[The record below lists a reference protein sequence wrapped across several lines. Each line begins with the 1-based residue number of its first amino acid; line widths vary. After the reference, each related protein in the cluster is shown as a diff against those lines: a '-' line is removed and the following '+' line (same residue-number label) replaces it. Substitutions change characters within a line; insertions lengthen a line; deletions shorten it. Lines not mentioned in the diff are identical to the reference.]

1 MPRQLL
7 SDFCDEFREWVD
19 KNKLQGTCLGDPTQ
33 PVPRYFVPP
42 EALEEYWTGD
52 DNNKLSRLLVD
63 ALDLNVPLDNVRERL
78 LCTLSTLLYIS
89 DKSCSRVRNI
99 EHIHRDLETG
109 ISDKSLP
116 VDRDGRL
123 RTAFPNDPDT
133 ADRFYHEQFLFCPVV
148 PTTWDTNLSPNAVL
162 PLQFDQSLQKGDDDS
177 TPTLAKYRPHS
188 GFGLQDKLYVLKQFP
203 PEELGESYTAERNM
217 YRRLGQ
223 YNECSNDNPAQYFL
237 KCPMAFRQNGRA
249 ALLLEYAD
257 GGSLEDMFHRNNRP
271 FTRQG
276 VLDMWDELVKLFR
289 ALHSLHQINTYTKP
303 AAFTYLHQD
312 IKPGNILVFW
322 DPGDYNSPAR
332 GEYGTTKCCFK
343 LADFGQ
349 SCEVKDPLNR
359 AAPYNPG
366 NRTYSAPAHFAHD
379 KHVGSTG
386 RPASKET
393 DIWSLVCVLFETAVW
408 ITGGEAARLAFQRAR
423 VQENKANNPGLVA
436 GGYED
441 SFHNGLVRL
450 KALEDARMQIEESS
464 MKCDDITIDIVDHLL
479 DNILREPLCMPPAD
493 YTSNKIQLIINKH
506 RHCTKGTAA
515 PVTPLT
521 PNNRSCPTMSPPGA
535 TGLSDSPE
543 LISGSRSSVLQPA
556 WRNGQQTRHSTM
568 QLQTSMSPLYPD
580 HHPTPNSTR
589 SDPDSAAREH
599 LLNQGPAI
607 SIPPSPS
614 PTNTALGYGS
624 TDSTAWNGQ
633 AGHRGYTQPGGSA
646 PGPPSPLYL
655 SPPPHPSAASPW
667 APQRSWSPQPLKHP
681 HVTIET
687 VCAYRKNKKREDK
700 NIQSLIEEVKG
711 HFQGRDQVILIDDHP
726 SMIMLKNELRKT
738 CEALAAI
745 VKGVDSDGIEVR
757 FASRPSEG
765 YVNVKSATDM
775 LDVFDKHFGAGNT
788 GSHSMMAKAMLCILQ
803 DEASSTAQRER
814 SRTMQSTLNRRQ
826 STRRSFA
833 SRAAT
838 SIGLAPS
845 PRFGPPSP
853 VSSASS
859 PSQSSGTTI
868 YVLTDG
874 VWGVEEPQPD
884 DRTLGVAE
892 HIRDFIR
899 RQQDLGLARNRVVIQ
914 LVNVGNDAVGTQRLE
929 DLDDRLWSNSPH
941 PQADAGDGDARYM
954 RWDIVDTKPS
964 TAPLWSILVGAIDK
978 GEDERQSPA
987 GMDDGMPLD
996 AGAGAAGGPLIARR
1010 RTTLGSR

>member
-1 MPRQLL
+1 M
-7 SDFCDEFREWVD
+7 
-19 KNKLQGTCLGDPTQ
+19 
-33 PVPRYFVPP
+33 
-42 EALEEYWTGD
+42 
-52 DNNKLSRLLVD
+52 
-63 ALDLNVPLDNVRERL
+63 
-78 LCTLSTLLYIS
+78 STY
-89 DKSCSRVRNI
+89 
-99 EHIHRDLETG
+99 
-109 ISDKSLP
+109 
-116 VDRDGRL
+116 
-123 RTAFPNDPDT
+123 
-133 ADRFYHEQFLFCPVV
+133 
-148 PTTWDTNLSPNAVL
+148 
-162 PLQFDQSLQKGDDDS
+162 
-177 TPTLAKYRPHS
+177 AK
-188 GFGLQDKLYVLKQFP
+188 
-203 PEELGESYTAERNM
+203 T
-217 YRRLGQ
+217 
-223 YNECSNDNPAQYFL
+223 
-237 KCPMAFRQNGRA
+237 
-249 ALLLEYAD
+249 
-257 GGSLEDMFHRNNRP
+257 
-271 FTRQG
+271 
-276 VLDMWDELVKLFR
+276 
-289 ALHSLHQINTYTKP
+289 

-312 IKPGNILVFW
+312 VKPGNILVFW
-322 DPGDYNSPAR
+322 DPGDYKSPAR
-332 GEYGTTKCCFK
+332 GEFGTTKCCFK

-366 NRTYSAPAHFAHD
+366 NRTCSAPAHFAHD

-408 ITGGEAARLAFQRAR
+408 ITGGEAARLAFRCAR

-436 GGYED
+436 GGHED
-441 SFHNGLVRL
+441 SFHNGLERL

-464 MKCDDITIDIVDHLL
+464 MKCDDITIEIVDHLL
-479 DNILREPLCMPPAD
+479 DSIFREPSCMPPAD
-493 YTSNKIQLIINKH
+493 YTSNKIQLIVNKH

-521 PNNRSCPTMSPPGA
+521 PSNRSCPTISPPGA

-543 LISGSRSSVLQPA
+543 MISGSRSSFLRPA
-556 WRNGQQTRHSTM
+556 WRNEQQTKYSTM
-568 QLQTSMSPLYPD
+568 QLQTSMSLQYPD
-580 HHPTPNSTR
+580 HRPTPNSTR
-589 SDPDSAAREH
+589 SDPDSTVREH
-599 LLNQGPAI
+599 LSSQSPAI
-607 SIPPSPS
+607 SIPSSPS
-614 PTNTALGYGS
+614 PTNTALGYRS
-624 TDSTAWNGQ
+624 TDGTAWDGQ

-646 PGPPSPLYL
+646 PWPPSPLYL

-667 APQRSWSPQPLKHP
+667 VRQRSRSPQPLKHP
-681 HVTIET
+681 HVAIET
-687 VCAYRKNKKREDK
+687 VCAYRRNGKREDK
-700 NIQSLIEEVKG
+700 NLQSLIEEVKG

-726 SMIMLKNELRKT
+726 SMLMHRQELRNT

-745 VKGVDSDGIEVR
+745 VKEVDSDGIEVR
-757 FASRPSEG
+757 FASRPSDG
-765 YVNVKSATDM
+765 DIKVKSATSM
-775 LDVFDKHFGAGNT
+775 LAVFNKHFDAGNT
-788 GSHSMMAKAMLCILQ
+788 GRHSMMAEAMSCILQ

-814 SRTMQSTLNRRQ
+814 SRTMQSALNRRQ

-838 SIGLAPS
+838 SIGLVPN

-853 VSSASS
+853 ISSASS

-868 YVLTDG
+868 YVLADR

-892 HIRDFIR
+892 HIRRFIR
-899 RQQDLGLARNRVVIQ
+899 RQQELGLARNRVVIQ

-929 DLDDRLWSNSPH
+929 DLDDRLWSDSPD
-941 PQADAGDGDARYM
+941 PQAGSGGGDARYM

-987 GMDDGMPLD
+987 GVDDGMLLD